1 MMGIYRM
8 TMFTVYCKM
17 AVVVYRK
24 MIEREAVVGCK
35 MRWEVYCRKAVVKMV
50 WSRNFCSASSW
61 KEVRN
66 ENCC

>member
-17 AVVVYRK
+17 VVVVYRK

-35 MRWEVYCRKAVVKMV
+35 MR
-50 WSRNFCSASSW
+50 
-61 KEVRN
+61 
-66 ENCC
+66 